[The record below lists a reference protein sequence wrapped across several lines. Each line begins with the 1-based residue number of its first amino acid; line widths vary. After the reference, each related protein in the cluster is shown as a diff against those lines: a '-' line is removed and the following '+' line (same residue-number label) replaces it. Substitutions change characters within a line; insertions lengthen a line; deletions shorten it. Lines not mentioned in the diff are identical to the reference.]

1 MAIDTL
7 RRLTLL
13 CVLCLAQALVLNHI
27 HLFGCAMPLLY
38 VYLELAFPLGYPKWA
53 LLLWSF
59 AMGMAVDMFSNTPGC
74 AAASL
79 TLVGAAQPYFFALFV
94 PADAAEAPRPSLR
107 ALGLMKYSF
116 YATALTLLHCVA
128 FFALEMFSFFHWLRW
143 LECAAGSTLVT
154 VLLVLTIEGARKR

>member
-27 HLFGCAMPLLY
+27 QLFGCATPLLY
-38 VYLELAFPLGYPKWA
+38 VYLVLAFPLGYPKWA

-94 PADAAEAPRPSLR
+94 PADAAR
-107 ALGLMKYSF
+107 AWG
-116 YATALTLLHCVA
+116 
-128 FFALEMFSFFHWLRW
+128 
-143 LECAAGSTLVT
+143 
-154 VLLVLTIEGARKR
+154 